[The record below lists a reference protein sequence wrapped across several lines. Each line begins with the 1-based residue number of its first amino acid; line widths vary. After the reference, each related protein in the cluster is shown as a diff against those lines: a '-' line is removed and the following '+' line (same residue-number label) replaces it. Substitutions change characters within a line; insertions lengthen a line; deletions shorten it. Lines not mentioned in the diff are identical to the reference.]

1 MADGLWLVVVFSRG
15 PAMTARTVES
25 GLSPLVSF
33 HLPPIRFL
41 LAVALLGIFQASM
54 TPKQEM
60 LAYPHRDGMVSYL
73 AHGFKGWDS
82 PGPVD
87 ETTVEVKKAHD

>member
-1 MADGLWLVVVFSRG
+1 
-15 PAMTARTVES
+15 
-25 GLSPLVSF
+25 
-33 HLPPIRFL
+33 
-41 LAVALLGIFQASM
+41 M

-87 ETTVEVKKAHD
+87 ETTVEVREAHSPPVTVRRVLSFPFVSLPRGEGVSHCFFRFRVFSEFDFPRAIRKRIL